1 MRGKSKSILAL
12 SDTMKDIGQQ
22 RSETKTEIVG
32 FIAGHVGVAY
42 IQHGST
48 VVLKPT
54 GFDLR

>member
-1 MRGKSKSILAL
+1 M
-12 SDTMKDIGQQ
+12 MKDIGQQ
-22 RSETKTEIVG
+22 RSKTKTEIVG

-48 VVLKPT
+48 GVLKPT